1 VAQRI
6 QTSMHGLL
14 QQAKWPLLV
23 LLLGLLAVLPLFVP
37 PLVLHILILFFMYV
51 TLAESWNLISG
62 YTGKVNFGHVT
73 FLGIGAYTSLIL
85 LKDYGLSPFYTCLL
99 GGLLAALTAVVV
111 GYPLLRLRG
120 PYFAIS
126 MLSLSFIFTA
136 LAFNLSSLTEGG
148 RGISVRPFASKVP
161 FYYFMLVCAVIAVGA
176 IYKISRSKFGL
187 GLISIREDEE
197 VADSLGVN
205 TTLYKILA
213 FAGSA
218 VLPGIVGGIYAYYMS
233 YMDPK
238 SAFSFSFTLNSIVM
252 CLLGGSGTVLGPI
265 IGAVILR
272 SMSEFVS
279 YLIPG
284 EFYKLLVGALFIG
297 LILYLPGGIMS
308 LFTKEEGSDV
318 FAQR

>member
-1 VAQRI
+1 MAQRM
-6 QTSMHGLL
+6 QTLKDRLL
-14 QQAKWPLLV
+14 QQGKWPLL
-23 LLLGLLAVLPLFVP
+23 LSLLGLLAVLPLFASRFT
-37 PLVLHILILFFMYV
+37 LHILILFFLYV
-51 TLAESWNLISG
+51 TLAESWNLIAG
-62 YTGKVNFGHVT
+62 YTGYVNFGHVT

-85 LKDYGLSPFYTCLL
+85 LKDYGLSPFHTCLL
-99 GGLLAALTAVVV
+99 GGLLAALTAALL

-136 LAFNLSSLTEGG
+136 LAYNLSSLTEGG

-161 FYYFMLVCAVIAVGA
+161 FYYYMLVCAIVAVGA

-197 VADSLGVN
+197 VADSLGIN

-218 VLPGIVGGIYAYYMS
+218 FLPGTVGGVYAYYMS
-233 YMDPK
+233 YIDPK
-238 SAFSFSFTLNSIVM
+238 AAFSFSFTLNSIVM

-272 SMSEFVS
+272 GMSEYVS

-284 EFYKLLVGALFIG
+284 EFYKLLIAALFIG

-318 FAQR
+318 FAER

>member
-1 VAQRI
+1 VLQRV
-6 QTSMHGLL
+6 QDLGTRVL
-14 QQAKWPLLV
+14 QQQKWLILLLLV
-23 LLLGLLAVLPLFVP
+23 VLAVLPLFASRF
-37 PLVLHILILFFMYV
+37 VLHILLLFFLYV
-51 TLAESWNLISG
+51 TLAESWNLLGG
-62 YTGKVNFGHVT
+62 YAGRVNFGHVT
-73 FLGIGAYTSLIL
+73 FMGIGAYTSLIL
-85 LKDYGLSPFYTCLL
+85 MKDFGLSPFYTCFL
-99 GGLLAALTAVVV
+99 GGLFAAITAVVI

-120 PYFAIS
+120 PYFAVS

-136 LAFNLSSLTEGG
+136 LAYNLSSLTEGG
-148 RGISVRPFASKVP
+148 RGISVRPNPSKAP

-218 VLPGIVGGIYAYYMS
+218 FLPGIVGGIYGYYMS

-252 CLLGGSGTVLGPI
+252 CMLGGSGTVLGPV

-308 LFTKEEGSDV
+308 LFAGKEGSDV
-318 FAQR
+318 FAKR

>member
-1 VAQRI
+1 MLQRAQDLGTRVLKQQKWWI
-6 QTSMHGLL
+6 LL
-14 QQAKWPLLV
+14 LLV
-23 LLLGLLAVLPLFVP
+23 VLSVLPLFASP
-37 PLVLHILILFFMYV
+37 FMLHILILFYMYV
-51 TLAESWNLISG
+51 TLAESWNLIAG
-62 YTGKVNFGHVT
+62 YTGKVNMGHAT

-85 LKDYGLSPFYTCLL
+85 LKDHGLSPFYTCLL
-99 GGLLAALTAVVV
+99 GGLLATLAAVVV

-120 PYFAIS
+120 PYFSLS
-126 MLSLSFIFTA
+126 MLSLSFVFTA

-148 RGISVRPFASKVP
+148 RGISVRPFGSKIP
-161 FYYFMLVCAVIAVGA
+161 FYYLMLIGAVIAVGA
-176 IYKISRSKFGL
+176 INKISRSKFGL

-218 VLPGIVGGIYAYYMS
+218 FLPGIVGGIYGYYMS

-238 SAFSFSFTLNSIVM
+238 SAFAFSFTLNSIVM
-252 CLLGGSGTVLGPI
+252 CMLGGSGTVLGPI

-272 SMSEFVS
+272 SMAEFVS
-279 YLIPG
+279 YLVPG
-284 EFYKLLVGALFIG
+284 ETYKLLIGALFIG

-308 LFTKEEGSDV
+308 LFGGKEGSDV
-318 FAQR
+318 FAER

>member
-1 VAQRI
+1 V
-6 QTSMHGLL
+6 L
-14 QQAKWPLLV
+14 QQQKWLV
-23 LLLGLLAVLPLFVP
+23 LLLLVVLAVLPFFASRF
-37 PLVLHILILFFMYV
+37 VLHILLLFFLYV
-51 TLAESWNLISG
+51 TLAESWNLIGG
-62 YTGKVNFGHVT
+62 YTGYINFGHVT
-73 FLGIGAYTSLIL
+73 FMGIGAYTSLIL
-85 LKDYGLSPFYTCLL
+85 MKDFGLSPFYTCLL
-99 GGLLAALTAVVV
+99 GGLFAAITAAVV

-136 LAFNLSSLTEGG
+136 LAFNLSALTEGG
-148 RGISVRPFASKVP
+148 RGISVRPNPSKIP
-161 FYYFMLVCAVIAVGA
+161 FYYFMLICAVIAVGA
-176 IYKISRSKFGL
+176 TYKISRSKFGL

-218 VLPGIVGGIYAYYMS
+218 VLPGIVGGIYGYYMS

-252 CLLGGSGTVLGPI
+252 CLLGGSGTVLGPV

-308 LFTKEEGSDV
+308 LFAGKEGSDV
-318 FAQR
+318 FAKR

>member
-1 VAQRI
+1 VLQRAQDLR
-6 QTSMHGLL
+6 TWVL
-14 QQAKWPLLV
+14 QQQKWWILLLLV
-23 LLLGLLAVLPLFVP
+23 VLAVLPLFASRF
-37 PLVLHILILFFMYV
+37 VLHILILFFMYV
-51 TLAESWNLISG
+51 TLAESWNLIAG
-62 YTGKVNFGHVT
+62 YTGKVTFGHAT
-73 FLGIGAYTSLIL
+73 FVGIGAYTSLIL
-85 LKDYGLSPFYTCLL
+85 LKDYGLSPFYTCVL
-99 GGLLAALTAVVV
+99 GGLLSALVAVVV

-120 PYFAIS
+120 PYFSVA

-136 LAFNLSSLTEGG
+136 LAFNLSGLTEGG
-148 RGISVRPFASKVP
+148 RGISVRPFASKIP
-161 FYYFMLVCAVIAVGA
+161 FYYFMLVSAIVAVWA
-176 IYKISRSKFGL
+176 IHKISRSKFGL
-187 GLISIREDEE
+187 GLISVREDEE

-218 VLPGIVGGIYAYYMS
+218 ALPGIVGGIYGYYMS

-252 CLLGGSGTVLGPI
+252 CMLGGSGTVLGPI

-308 LFTKEEGSDV
+308 LFAGKEGSDV
-318 FAQR
+318 FAER

>member
-1 VAQRI
+1 
-6 QTSMHGLL
+6 
-14 QQAKWPLLV
+14 V
-23 LLLGLLAVLPLFVP
+23 LLLFLAILPLFVSRY
-37 PLVLHILILFFMYV
+37 VLHILLLFFLYV
-51 TLAESWNLISG
+51 ALAESWNLISG
-62 YTGKVNFGHVT
+62 FTGRVNFGHVT

-85 LKDYGLSPFYTCLL
+85 MKNYGLSPFYTCLL
-99 GGLLAALTAVVV
+99 GGVFAVITAVVV

-126 MLSLSFIFTA
+126 MLSLSFIFTG
-136 LAFNLSSLTEGG
+136 LAYNLSDLTEGG
-148 RGISVRPFASKVP
+148 RGISVPPCTSKLP
-161 FYYFMLVCAVIAVGA
+161 FYYLMLVCAIIAVGA

-187 GLISIREDEE
+187 GLISIRENEE
-197 VADSLGVN
+197 VADSLGIN

-218 VLPGIVGGIYAYYMS
+218 VLPGILGGIYGYYMS
-233 YMDPK
+233 YIDPPA
-238 SAFSFSFTLNSIVM
+238 AFSFSFTLNSIVM

-272 SMSEFVS
+272 GMSEWVS
-279 YLIPG
+279 YLVPG

-308 LFTKEEGSDV
+308 LFSKKEGGDV
-318 FAQR
+318 FAKR